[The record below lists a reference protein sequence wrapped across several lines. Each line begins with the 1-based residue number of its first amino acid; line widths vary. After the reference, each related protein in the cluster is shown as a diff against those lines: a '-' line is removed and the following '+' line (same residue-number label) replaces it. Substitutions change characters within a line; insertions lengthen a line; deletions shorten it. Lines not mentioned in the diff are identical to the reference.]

1 MRALFQAQFMTELLL
16 AELIYLFPARKRP
29 HFPLRYLL
37 AFLVSLV
44 VAYLAPFEGSSQLY
58 QFFRYKL
65 LFSFSTAA
73 MGFCFD
79 LSVPALIS
87 SCAAGYATQ
96 HITFHIIRILNHH
109 HLLPQVAWEPQTLY
123 FLYSL
128 LTYLAIY
135 LVFLL
140 TIGLYSARHE
150 CYRKAD
156 MRFNA
161 ISIGIVIICIGLSRV
176 AGFYHDS
183 SSITVSFYAIAACL
197 MALIVQLVLSKTVEL
212 QYENNTIHF
221 LWEEDRRQYDLSK
234 KTMDIINIKYHDLKH
249 ILHDLN
255 LPKEETE
262 AIKNAVR
269 VYGSKMKTGNEALDV
284 LLSENTL
291 RLSEE
296 GILLTYT
303 GNGQDLGF
311 MSATDVYTL
320 FGNAVENA
328 VEAVKR
334 LSDPEKRVIDIVS
347 ERHGNLV
354 NIRVSN
360 YYEGTVA
367 MEEGLP
373 VTTKN
378 VEKGFHGFGMKSMKL
393 VAEKYGG
400 SITCSTDQDIFD
412 LSIYL
417 MQG

>member
-58 QFFRYKL
+58 QFFRYML

>member
-58 QFFRYKL
+58 QFFRYML
-65 LFSFSTAA
+65 LFSFNTAA

>member
-1 MRALFQAQFMTELLL
+1 M
-16 AELIYLFPARKRP
+16 
-29 HFPLRYLL
+29 
-37 AFLVSLV
+37 
-44 VAYLAPFEGSSQLY
+44 
-58 QFFRYKL
+58 L